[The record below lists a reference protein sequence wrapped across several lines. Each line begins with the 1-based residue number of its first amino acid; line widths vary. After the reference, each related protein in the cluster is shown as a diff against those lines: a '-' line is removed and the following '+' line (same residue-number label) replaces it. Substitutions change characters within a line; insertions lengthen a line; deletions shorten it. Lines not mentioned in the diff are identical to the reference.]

1 MSGARKWSEV
11 KAAADETRAALGRRV
26 RSEAERADDRA
37 QMLAEARAWQLA
49 EVRRAQSRT
58 QRQLAEAMG
67 VSGPRVSQIEH
78 GQLDT
83 IAVATLRSYVEAL
96 GGRLRVIADF
106 DDDEY
111 LVA

>member
-11 KAAADETRAALGRRV
+11 KAAADETRAALGRPV
-26 RSEAERADDRA
+26 RTEEERADDRDR
-37 QMLAEARAWQLA
+37 MLSEARAWQLA

-67 VSGPRVSQIEH
+67 VSEPRVTQIEH
-78 GQLDT
+78 GQLDNV
-83 IAVATLRSYVEAL
+83 AVATLRSYVEAL

-106 DDDEY
+106 DGDAY

>member
-11 KAAADETRAALGRRV
+11 RTAADETRAALGRPV
-26 RSEAERADDRA
+26 RTERERADARDR
-37 QMLAEARAWQLA
+37 MLAEARAWQLA

-67 VSGPRVSQIEH
+67 VSEPRVSQIEH
-78 GQLDT
+78 GQLDN

-106 DDDEY
+106 DDDAY